1 MRFIRRMVWGWCLV
15 LVLSGSTVLLAEKP
29 TSPEKKAKM
38 IALINRMESNP
49 YHSDSKKM
57 ASEVFSW
64 LADAPDVTVTVCT
77 DVLAAEKNDLDSDE
91 STFLFGHFIF
101 SQARFI
107 VEHPDQASDPVAVN
121 RAGVD
126 GILKAYAT
134 MKAGKP
140 KLKVKFADQLFSLR
154 ETGGL
159 DRFLEQA
166 LAKCK

>member
-1 MRFIRRMVWGWCLV
+1 MRFVRQMVWGWCLV
-15 LVLSGSTVLLAEKP
+15 LVLSGSTALLAEKP
-29 TSPEKKAKM
+29 TSSEKKAKM

-49 YHSDSKKM
+49 YHPDSKKM
-57 ASEVFSW
+57 ASEVLSW

>member
-1 MRFIRRMVWGWCLV
+1 MRFIRRMVWVWCLV
-15 LVLSGSTVLLAEKP
+15 LVLSGSTELLAEKP

-38 IALINRMESNP
+38 IALINRMEINP
-49 YHSDSKKM
+49 YHSDSQKM
-57 ASEVFSW
+57 ASEVLSW

-77 DVLAAEKNDLDSDE
+77 DVLATEKNDLDSDE

-107 VEHPDQASDPVAVN
+107 VEHPDQASDLVAVN

-134 MKAGKP
+134 MKVVKP

-159 DRFLEQA
+159 DRFLQQA
-166 LAKCK
+166 LANCK

>member
-1 MRFIRRMVWGWCLV
+1 MRSIHQSVWFFCLA
-15 LVLSGSTVLLAEKP
+15 LTLLGSTIVFAEKP

-49 YHSDSKKM
+49 FHSDSKKM
-57 ASEVFSW
+57 ASEVLSW
-64 LADAPDVTVTVCT
+64 LADAPDVTVTVCV
-77 DVLAAEKNDLDSDE
+77 DVLATGKDEFNSDE
-91 STFLFGHFIF
+91 SSFLFGHFIF

-126 GILKAYAT
+126 GILKAYAA
-134 MKAGKP
+134 MKAVKP
-140 KLKVKFADQLFSLR
+140 KLKVKFADQLLGLQ

-159 DRFLEQA
+159 DRFLQQA